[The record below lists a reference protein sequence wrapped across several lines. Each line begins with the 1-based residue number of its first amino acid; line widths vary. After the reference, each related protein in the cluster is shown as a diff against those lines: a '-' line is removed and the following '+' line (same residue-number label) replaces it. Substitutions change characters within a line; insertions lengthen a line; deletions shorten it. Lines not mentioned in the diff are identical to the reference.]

1 MKALVFAS
9 ALLLAPVA
17 AAEAPVLTA
26 RGRVDAS
33 HLSLLGGTQG
43 VGLGFLLAAPPV
55 PESRPTAFGGELFVL
70 PSTGV
75 LELRGAGQWQLTSGK
90 GAFQASAQLGLTAYG
105 VVRGPA
111 DLGLGPHAGLIASLG
126 GPRFEGFLGA
136 QAGLEAFLRTGGPR
150 VPLRALL
157 GARGRLGPWG
167 LALTARAGVD
177 FEGGLYA
184 TWRGDVLLALS
195 WYGREVSPLPLGEGQ
210 GEGLPPAESTEAS
223 APPRP

>member
-1 MKALVFAS
+1 MKALVFSS

-33 HLSLLGGTQG
+33 HLSLLAGPQG

-55 PESRPTAFGGELFVL
+55 PGSRPTAFGGELFVL

-75 LELRGAGQWQLTSGK
+75 LELRGAAQWQLSSGE
-90 GAFQASAQLGLTAYG
+90 GLLQASGQLGLTTHG

-111 DLGLGPHAGLIASLG
+111 DLGLGPHAGLTASLG
-126 GPRFEGFLGA
+126 GPRLEAFLGA

-150 VPLRALL
+150 
-157 GARGRLGPWG
+157 GPCS
-167 LALTARAGVD
+167 ARAGGWGP
-177 FEGGLYA
+177 GG
-184 TWRGDVLLALS
+184 S
-195 WYGREVSPLPLGEGQ
+195 PSPLAPGWISSAAS
-210 GEGLPPAESTEAS
+210 PPPGGARCCS
-223 APPRP
+223 P

>member
-1 MKALVFAS
+1 MRALVLTS

-17 AAEAPVLTA
+17 AAEAPLLTA
-26 RGRVDAS
+26 RGRVEAS
-33 HLSLLGGTQG
+33 HLSLLAGPQG

-55 PESRPTAFGGELFVL
+55 PDSRPVAFGGELFVL

-75 LELRGAGQWQLTSGK
+75 LELRGAGQWQLTSGE
-90 GAFQASAQLGLTAYG
+90 GAFQASAQLGLTTYG

-111 DLGLGPHAGLIASLG
+111 DLGLGPHAGLTASLG
-126 GPRFEGFLGA
+126 GPRLEAFLGA

-157 GARGRLGPWG
+157 GTRGRLGPWG
-167 LALTARAGVD
+167 LALTTRAGVD
-177 FEGGLYA
+177 LERGLSP
-184 TWRGDVLLALS
+184 TWRGEVLLALS
-195 WYGREVSPLPLGEGQ
+195 WYGRVVEE
-210 GEGLPPAESTEAS
+210 PPTAAS